1 MHMSNAALMVQG
13 TMPIMNVVLL
23 GLGTVFVGLICIVIL
38 CVLMGKVVRLL
49 ENKGENAVLMAPAA
63 PAAPVAPAAPAAP
76 VDTIS
81 NRGELVAAISCC
93 LAEELGTDVSAIR
106 ILSLKKI

>member
-1 MHMSNAALMVQG
+1 MINTALMIPG
-13 TMPIMNVVLL
+13 TLPIGTVVLL
-23 GLGTVFVGLICIVIL
+23 GMGIVFLGLVCIVIL

-49 ENKGENAVLMAPAA
+49 EKKEESSTPVAQAPAA
-63 PAAPVAPAAPAAP
+63 SASSAVAEIP
-76 VDTIS
+76 